1 MALLRHYI
9 GARRDARRRRR
20 ELAWGMRDVEGEI
33 WHLVQ
38 SRPQYRAV
46 RQAHRRGMEEYIRNG
61 GDLEAQHRRTSLA
74 MSKELMLTGDFVSDN
89 TPFSFSG
96 HLYPE
101 NARDLMFAWGR
112 AQSWPGIAEPRR
124 KARLANLRASP
135 PESHAYQAARAYDE
149 ALLRWL
155 ADGDATNMG
164 RHHAAAWAHIERV
177 PPQPPQRPQA
187 RPPAAAPPLSLP
199 VEVDFDEVRSI

>member
-1 MALLRHYI
+1 
-9 GARRDARRRRR
+9 
-20 ELAWGMRDVEGEI
+20 
-33 WHLVQ
+33 
-38 SRPQYRAV
+38 
-46 RQAHRRGMEEYIRNG
+46 MEEYIRNG

-112 AQSWPGIAEPRR
+112 AKNWPGIAEPRR
-124 KARLANLRASP
+124 RATLANLWGSP

-155 ADGDATNMG
+155 ADGDAMNTG
-164 RHHAAAWAHIERV
+164 RHHAAAWGLIGRV

-187 RPPAAAPPLSLP
+187 RPPAEAPPSLLP
-199 VEVDFDEVRSI
+199 VEDDFDEVRSI